1 MHVITAI
8 SNFYWSPSTTISAGY
23 AIRSGL
29 IGQEYTDAYSLGLA
43 RVDPGGRTPA
53 AVSVRNQALFVI
65 DGEGIA
71 SLDAEDSDVC
81 RGSIIKIPSGV
92 LHELRNTGAVPMW
105 LLTIHDP
112 PLELE
117 AGAAGASA
125 RLESARPRSGG
136 ECGKAAEVVA
146 TAALAWK
153 AFEAEGVEGYE
164 LKPMILGDELTN
176 AYSVDLMRVAEGGF
190 SAAHTDHGRHAFA
203 ILEGQGC
210 MVIDGQA
217 FNFQRGDIVKV
228 PQGSL
233 HELRNHGGTPLEFLA
248 IYDPPRRRKRS

>member
-1 MHVITAI
+1 MNVMTAT
-8 SNFYWSPSTTISAGY
+8 SNWYWSPSMTAPAGY
-23 AIRSGL
+23 AFSSGL

-43 RVDPGGRTPA
+43 RVDPGRRTPA
-53 AVSVRNQALFVI
+53 AVSVRNQAFFVI
-65 DGEGIA
+65 DGEGIV
-71 SLDAEDSDVC
+71 SLAAENSEVC
-81 RGSIIKIPSGV
+81 GGSIIKVPCGV

-112 PLELE
+112 PLELDIS
-117 AGAAGASA
+117 AAGVNEK
-125 RLESARPRSGG
+125 LESTRQRSG
-136 ECGKAAEVVA
+136 EEYRRAPDVVA
-146 TAALAWK
+146 TEAIAWK
-153 AFEAEGVEGYE
+153 AFEADGVKGYE

-190 SAAHTDHGRHAFA
+190 SAAHMDHGRHAFA

-210 MVIDGQA
+210 MVIDGQT

-233 HELRNHGGTPLEFLA
+233 HALHNHGGAPLVFLA
-248 IYDPPRRRKRS
+248 IYDPPRRRKGS